1 MSNLA
6 MIVAA
11 STNDVIGVDGDLP
24 WHISADL
31 KRFKKLTMGH
41 HLIMGRKT
49 FESIGRC
56 LPGRTT
62 VILTRQPNFDFLG
75 AKIAH
80 SIEEAIELVA
90 DDPSPFI
97 IGGAEIY
104 ALAMPHISHIYLTR
118 VHQTI
123 DGDTC
128 LPKID
133 WKQWE
138 MIATQ
143 DSGSLLQ
150 QPKSPASDTAAGP
163 DFTFEDYRR
172 IQ

>member
-1 MSNLA
+1 MTNLA

-11 STNDVIGVDGDLP
+11 STNNVIGVDGDLP

-62 VILTRQPNFDFLG
+62 VIITRQPDFTFEG
-75 AKIAH
+75 AKIAN
-80 SIEEAIELVA
+80 SIESAIELA
-90 DDPSPFI
+90 GDDPSPFI

-104 ALAMPHISHIYLTR
+104 AIAMPHVSKIYLTR
-118 VHQTI
+118 VHQEVA
-123 DGDTC
+123 GDTF
-128 LPKID
+128 LPEID
-133 WKQWE
+133 WNQWE
-138 MIATQ
+138 LTKSHQSEPNTPAT
-143 DSGSLLQ
+143 
-150 QPKSPASDTAAGP
+150 P
-163 DFTFEDYRR
+163 DFTFEDYR
-172 IQ
+172 QLEAN

>member
-31 KRFKKLTMGH
+31 KRFKRLTMGH

-62 VILTRQPNFDFLG
+62 VIVTRQPKFEFTG
-75 AKIAH
+75 AQIAH
-80 SIEEAIELVA
+80 SIESAIELTA
-90 DDPSPFI
+90 GDPSPFI
-97 IGGAEIY
+97 VGGAEIY
-104 ALAMPHISHIYLTR
+104 ALAMPLVSHIYLTR

-123 DGDTC
+123 DGDTL
-128 LPKID
+128 LPAID
-133 WKQWE
+133 WRNWE
-138 MIATQ
+138 KVNSQ
-143 DSGSLLQ
+143 
-150 QPKSPASDTAAGP
+150 KPASPEAVTGP

-172 IQ
+172 VN